1 MELLQPVKILKF
13 LLFDMRQ
20 KKINKKKFQINFKI
34 SINKNKFQSFALSL
48 GHGFGYAPGP
58 LQSHDLIGQNVDS
71 CIHAKCSI
79 FFTDI

>member
-13 LLFDMRQ
+13 LLFDMRP
-20 KKINKKKFQINFKI
+20 KKL
-34 SINKNKFQSFALSL
+34 KNKFQSFALSL
-48 GHGFGYAPGP
+48 GHAFAYAPGP
-58 LQSHDLIGQNVDS
+58 LPSHDLIGQNVDN

>member
-20 KKINKKKFQINFKI
+20 KKL
-34 SINKNKFQSFALSL
+34 KNKFQRFALSL
-48 GHGFGYAPGP
+48 GHAFGYAPGP

-71 CIHAKCSI
+71 RFMPNAASFLI
-79 FFTDI
+79 TDI